1 MRFEFGEN
9 EEQKEEQ
16 KYFFEDEFD
25 EFDENDIIE
34 MAQVNLVSYD
44 INQKILQSA
53 IKVAENSL
61 FWRFKSPRKKLELI
75 KNIYQGFSK
84 LIEEE

>member
-1 MRFEFGEN
+1 MRFEFEEN

-16 KYFFEDEFD
+16 RYFFEDEFD
-25 EFDENDIIE
+25 EDEIIE

-44 INQKILQSA
+44 LNQKILQAS
-53 IKVAENSL
+53 IQVAEHSF
-61 FWRFKSPRKKLELI
+61 FWRFKSLNKKLKLI
-75 KNIYQGFSK
+75 REIYLAFSK

>member
-25 EFDENDIIE
+25 ENDIIE

-44 INQKILQSA
+44 LNQKILQSA

-61 FWRFKSPRKKLELI
+61 FWKFKRPRKKLELI
-75 KNIYQGFSK
+75 KKIYRAFSK